1 MAGRRISVTSPY
13 PTFTGGSFHYRCQDT
28 LKRCFFVPSRT
39 MSGSVWNRPTT
50 SASATGVNCS
60 GTASS
65 VNSNGDWTVNFRIY

>member
-1 MAGRRISVTSPY
+1 MTSPY
-13 PTFTGGSFHYRCQDT
+13 PTSTGGSFYYRRQDT

-50 SASATGVNCS
+50 NATPSTTGVNCS
-60 GTASS
+60 GTASN